1 MMNNVELFDQTSYR
15 IRFEWGAE
23 RVRRL
28 APRSQVV
35 VIVDVLSFTTC
46 VDVAISRDAVV
57 FPYRYKDEPAIEFA
71 QSVGALLAGT
81 RGQVPSLSPNS
92 LLSVATHSR
101 LVLPFLNGSTWT
113 IIARES
119 GVPVLAGCLRN
130 AQTISEY
137 IHRQYPSAAV
147 TVIACGEQW
156 PSGMLRPAIED
167 LIGAGAILSQFD
179 PAELSPEAK
188 MAAGAYEQVA
198 AKLSTTVAECAS
210 GRELAAAGF
219 PEDVARASELNVSRT
234 VPIFEDGAYHQVQ

>member
-1 MMNNVELFDQTSYR
+1 MSKVDVFDQTSYR

-23 RVRRL
+23 GVRQL

-46 VDVAISRDAVV
+46 VDVAVSRDAVV
-57 FPYRYKDEPAIEFA
+57 FPYRYKDDSAIEFA
-71 QSVGALLAGT
+71 QSVGALFAGK

-92 LLSVATHSR
+92 LLSLAPHSR
-101 LVLPFLNGSTWT
+101 LVLPSPNGSTCT
-113 IIARES
+113 VVARES
-119 GVPVLAGCLRN
+119 QVPVLAGCLRN
-130 AQTISEY
+130 AQAISEF

-147 TVIACGEQW
+147 AVIACGEQW
-156 PSGMLRPAIED
+156 PNGMLRPAIED
-167 LIGAGAILSQFD
+167 FIGAGAVLSQFD

-198 AKLSTTVAECAS
+198 RDVSTTVAECSS

-219 PEDVARASELNVSRT
+219 PEDVAMASELNVSRT
-234 VPIFEDGAYHQVQ
+234 VAIFEDGAYRRAR